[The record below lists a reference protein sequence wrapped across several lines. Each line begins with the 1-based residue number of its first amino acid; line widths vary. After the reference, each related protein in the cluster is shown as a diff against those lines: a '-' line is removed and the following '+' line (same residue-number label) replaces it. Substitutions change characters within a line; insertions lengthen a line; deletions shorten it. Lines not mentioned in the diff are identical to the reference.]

1 MTVGSMK
8 RLVSGVAALGAA
20 LLVAIP
26 AQASGAW
33 TDLRLPSTS

>member
-8 RLVSGVAALGAA
+8 RLVSGVAALGAE
-20 LLVAIP
+20 LLMPIP